1 VTAPPPAVVTLHLW
15 GVPRRE
21 IPRALT
27 RMATHRR
34 LLHGTPG
41 LTFGKLLGTGSGRTF
56 AMRDADPRHWAVLAV
71 WRSPEAAES
80 FETGPL
86 VRAWDAAAH
95 ERLRVR
101 LRPVSARGTWA
112 GCAPFGEARAAGT
125 VRPPADAPV
134 AAITRARIRPGHV
147 VRFWR
152 AVPPVSAD
160 LHRGPGVRLAVGISE
175 APVGMQGTFSLWD
188 SAHALTDFA
197 YRRGAHTAVIRRT
210 AEADWFAEELF
221 ARFVVLGVD
230 GVYLGREP

>member
-1 VTAPPPAVVTLHLW
+1 VNAPPPAVVTLHLW
-15 GVPRRE
+15 GVPRRG
-21 IPRALT
+21 ILRALT

-34 LLHGTPG
+34 LLHGAPE

-56 AMRDADPRHWAVLAV
+56 SMREADPRHWAVLAA
-71 WRSPEAAES
+71 WSSPEAAES

-86 VRAWDAAAH
+86 VRAWDASAQ

-101 LRPVSARGTWA
+101 LRPVSARGSWS
-112 GCAPFGEARAAGT
+112 GRAPFGRGRAVGT
-125 VRPPADAPV
+125 ARPPADAPV

-175 APVGMQGTFSLWD
+175 APVGLQGTFSLWD
-188 SAHALTDFA
+188 SARALNDFA
-197 YRRGAHTAVIRRT
+197 YRRDAHTAAIRRT
-210 AEADWFAEELF
+210 AETGWFAEELF
-221 ARFVVLGVD
+221 ARFVVLDVD
-230 GVYLGREP
+230 GVYLGRAP